1 MKRRIWILTLALI
14 ALSLF
19 QAGPASAQQRLI
31 VRTTNLPLLKN
42 ACLLNLCKVSSALD
56 GTIGQLFLVTSPS
69 LLSVQTLENVLKLV
83 PGVLDVEQDL
93 LRSIGP
99 YPPLLNGIP
108 LGLYQRSP
116 VAFAGATVWSGY
128 ATQPAVADI
137 NLPEARAFITSGQVI
152 VADIDT
158 GVDPSHPVLKAV
170 LLPGYDFTRNQAGGN
185 EMLDV
190 SNPNTNSCSGSNCS
204 SGSVNQS
211 TAAVLDQSTAAVL
224 DQSTAAVLDQPGYS
238 DFGHGTM
245 VLGIIHLVAPNA
257 MLLPVKVFRADGT
270 GYTSD
275 IIRGLYYA
283 VQNKAN
289 VINMSF
295 DFTAPSSEV
304 AQAIA
309 NAQKNNVVCVAS
321 AGNDGASMMV
331 YPAGLAG
338 VIGVAS
344 VNDSDQRSSFSN
356 YGAQITDVAA
366 PGENIVSTYPY
377 STYASSSGTSFSA
390 PFVAGTAA
398 LALEM
403 SSRATSQ
410 EAASAVIQAQPL
422 NPQMQMGH
430 GLLDVF
436 HALSYMQAALGAH

>member
-1 MKRRIWILTLALI
+1 MKRRLWILTAALI
-14 ALSLF
+14 ALSFF
-19 QAGPASAQQRLI
+19 QAGPAAAQQRLI
-31 VRTTNLPLLKN
+31 VRSTNLPLLKN
-42 ACLLNLCKVSSALD
+42 VCLLNLCQVTQALD
-56 GTIGQLFLVTSPS
+56 GTVGQLFLVTLPN
-69 LLSVQTLENVLKLV
+69 LLPIQTLENVLKLV
-83 PGVLDVEQDL
+83 PGVLSVEQDL
-93 LRSIGP
+93 LRTIGP
-99 YPPLLNGIP
+99 NQPLLNGVP

-137 NLPEARAFITSGQVI
+137 NLPEARLAFNTSGKVI

-158 GVDPSHPVLKAV
+158 GADFTHPVLKAV
-170 LLPGYDFTRNQAGGN
+170 LLQGYDFTRNQAGGN

-190 SNPNTNSCSGSNCS
+190 SNPNAKACSTCTSAN
-204 SGSVNQS
+204 VNQS

-257 MLLPVKVFRADGT
+257 MLLPVKVFHPDGT

-295 DFTAPSSEV
+295 DFTVPSSEL

-309 NAQKNNVVCVAS
+309 YAEKNNVVCVAS
-321 AGNDGASMMV
+321 AGNDGASELV

-338 VIGVAS
+338 VMGVAS
-344 VNDSDQRSSFSN
+344 VSDTNQRSTFSN
-356 YGAQITDVAA
+356 YGTQVTYVAA

-377 STYASSSGTSFSA
+377 DTYASSSGTSFSA
-390 PFVAGTAA
+390 PFVSGTAA
-398 LALEM
+398 LALSM
-403 SSRATSQ
+403 GGKPTSQ
-410 EAASAVIQAQPL
+410 EAASAIAQAQPL
-422 NPQMQMGH
+422 TSQMGH
-430 GLLDVF
+430 GLLNISK
-436 HALSYMQAALGAH
+436 ALAYMQAVLGAKN

>member
-1 MKRRIWILTLALI
+1 MKRRLWILTAALI

-31 VRTTNLPLLKN
+31 VRTSNLPLLKN
-42 ACLLNLCKVSSALD
+42 ACLLNLCQVTETLD
-56 GTIGQLFLVTSPS
+56 GTVGQLVLVTLPN
-69 LLSVQTLENVLKLV
+69 LLPVQTLENVLKLV
-83 PGVLDVEQDL
+83 PGVLSVEQDL
-93 LRSIGP
+93 LRTIGP
-99 YPPLLNGIP
+99 NQPLLNGVP
-108 LGLYQRSP
+108 LGLYQRNP

-128 ATQPAVADI
+128 ATQPAIADI
-137 NLPEARAFITSGQVI
+137 NLLEAQLAFHPTGQVI

-158 GVDPSHPVLKAV
+158 GVDPTHPVLKAV
-170 LLPGYDFTRNQAGGN
+170 LLQGYDFTRNQAGGN
-185 EMLDV
+185 ELLDV
-190 SNPNTNSCSGSNCS
+190 TNSNANVCTTCS
-204 SGSVNQS
+204 SASVNQS

-224 DQSTAAVLDQPGYS
+224 DQSTAAVLDQSGYS

-257 MLLPVKVFRADGT
+257 MLLPVKVFHADGT

-295 DFTAPSSEV
+295 DFTVPSSEL

-309 NAQKNNVVCVAS
+309 YAEKNNVVCVAS
-321 AGNDGASMMV
+321 SGNDGASELV

-338 VIGVAS
+338 VMGVAS
-344 VNDSDQRSSFSN
+344 VNAQNQRSTFSN
-356 YGAQITDVAA
+356 YGTQVTYVAA

-377 STYASSSGTSFSA
+377 DTYASSSGTSFSA
-390 PFVAGTAA
+390 PFVSGTAA
-398 LALEM
+398 LALQLN
-403 SSRATSQ
+403 SKATSQ
-410 EAASAVIQAQPL
+410 EATSAIAQAQPL
-422 NPQMQMGH
+422 TSQMGH

-436 HALSYMQAALGAH
+436 HALTYMQAVLGAKN

>member
-1 MKRRIWILTLALI
+1 MKRRIWILTAALI

-31 VRTTNLPLLKN
+31 VRTTNLPILKN
-42 ACLLNLCKVSSALD
+42 VCLLNLCQVSSALD
-56 GTIGQLFLVTSPS
+56 GTIGQLFLITSPS
-69 LLSVQTLENVLKLV
+69 LLPVQTLENVLKLV
-83 PGVLDVEQDL
+83 PGVLGVEQDL
-93 LRSIGP
+93 LRTVGP
-99 YPPLLNGIP
+99 TPPLLNGIP

-137 NLPEARAFITSGQVI
+137 NLPEARVFNTSVGKII

-158 GVDPSHPVLKAV
+158 GVDPSHPALKAV
-170 LLPGYDFTRNQAGGN
+170 LLQGYDFTRNQVGGN

-190 SNPNTNSCSGSNCS
+190 SNPNSKSCNSNCS
-204 SGSVNQS
+204 SANVNQS

-257 MLLPVKVFRADGT
+257 MLLPVKVFHADGT

-295 DFTAPSSEV
+295 DFTVPSNEL
-304 AQAIA
+304 ATAIA

-321 AGNDGASMMV
+321 AGNDGVSEMV

-344 VNDSDQRSSFSN
+344 VNDRDQRSTFSN
-356 YGAQITDVAA
+356 YGAQVTDVAA
-366 PGENIVSTYPY
+366 PGESIVSTYPY

-398 LALEM
+398 LALQM
-403 SSRATSQ
+403 GSKATAQ
-410 EAASAVIQAQPL
+410 EAASAINQAQPL
-422 NPQMQMGH
+422 NPKMQMGH

-436 HALSYMQAALGAH
+436 HAMTYMQAVMGAK

>member
-1 MKRRIWILTLALI
+1 MKRRFFILTAALI

-42 ACLLNLCKVSSALD
+42 ACLLNLCQITETLD
-56 GTIGQLFLVTSPS
+56 GTVGQLFLVTLPN
-69 LLSVQTLENVLKLV
+69 LLPVQTLENVLKLV
-83 PGVLDVEQDL
+83 PGVLSVEQDL
-93 LRSIGP
+93 LRTIGP
-99 YPPLLNGIP
+99 NQPLLNGVP
-108 LGLYQRSP
+108 LGLYQRNP
-116 VAFAGATVWSGY
+116 VSYAGAMVWSGY
-128 ATQPAVADI
+128 ATQPALADI
-137 NLPEARAFITSGQVI
+137 NLPEAQLAFHPTGQVI

-158 GVDPSHPVLKAV
+158 GADFTHPVLKPV
-170 LLPGYDFTRNQAGGN
+170 LLQGYDFTRNQAGGN

-190 SNPNTNSCSGSNCS
+190 TNPNAKVCTTCS
-204 SGSVNQS
+204 SANVNQS

-224 DQSTAAVLDQPGYS
+224 DQSTAAVLDQSGYS

-257 MLLPVKVFRADGT
+257 MLLPVKVFHADGT

-295 DFTAPSSEV
+295 DFTVPSSEL

-309 NAQKNNVVCVAS
+309 YAEKNNVVCVAS
-321 AGNDGASMMV
+321 SGNDGASELV

-338 VIGVAS
+338 VMGVAS
-344 VNDSDQRSSFSN
+344 VNAENQRSTFSN
-356 YGAQITDVAA
+356 YGTQVTYVAA
-366 PGENIVSTYPY
+366 PGESIVSTYPY
-377 STYASSSGTSFSA
+377 DTYASSSGTSFSA
-390 PFVAGTAA
+390 PFVSGTAA
-398 LALEM
+398 LALQM
-403 SSRATSQ
+403 GGKATSQ
-410 EAASAVIQAQPL
+410 EATSAIAQAQPL
-422 NPQMQMGH
+422 TSQMGH
-430 GLLDVF
+430 GLLNVF
-436 HALSYMQAALGAH
+436 KALTYMQAVLGAKN

>member
-1 MKRRIWILTLALI
+1 MKRRLWILTAALI
-14 ALSLF
+14 ALTLF
-19 QAGPASAQQRLI
+19 QGGSVAAQTRLI
-31 VRTTNLPLLKN
+31 VRTTSIPLLKN
-42 ACLLNLCKVSSALD
+42 ACLLNLCQVTEALD
-56 GTIGQLFLVTSPS
+56 GTVGQLFLVTTPS
-69 LLSVQTLENVLKLV
+69 LLPVQTLENILKLV
-83 PGVLDVEQDL
+83 PGVLGVEQDL
-93 LRSIGP
+93 LRTIGP
-99 YPPLLNGIP
+99 NPPLLTGVP

-137 NLPEARAFITSGQVI
+137 RLPEARLAFNTNGKVI

-158 GVDPSHPVLKAV
+158 GVDFTHPALKGV
-170 LLPGYDFTRNQAGGN
+170 LLQGYDFTRNQAGGN

-190 SNPNTNSCSGSNCS
+190 SNPNAKTCSTCS
-204 SGSVNQS
+204 SANVNQS

-257 MLLPVKVFRADGT
+257 MLLPVKVFHADGT

-295 DFTAPSSEV
+295 DFTVYSSEL

-309 NAQKNNVVCVAS
+309 SAEKNNVVCVAS
-321 AGNDGASMMV
+321 AGNDGASEMV
-331 YPAGLAG
+331 YPAGLSS
-338 VIGVAS
+338 VMGVAS
-344 VNDSDQRSSFSN
+344 VSDTNQRSTFSN
-356 YGAQITDVAA
+356 YGAQVTWVAA

-377 STYASSSGTSFSA
+377 DTYASSSGTSFSA
-390 PFVAGTAA
+390 PFVSGTAA
-398 LALEM
+398 LTLQLGGK
-403 SSRATSQ
+403 ATSQ
-410 EAASAVIQAQPL
+410 EATSAIAQAQPL
-422 NPQMQMGH
+422 TAQLGH

-436 HALSYMQAALGAH
+436 HALTYMQAVLGAKN

>member
-1 MKRRIWILTLALI
+1 MKRRLWILSAALI

-19 QAGPASAQQRLI
+19 QAGPAAAQQRLI
-31 VRTTNLPLLKN
+31 VRTSNLPLLKN
-42 ACLLNLCKVSSALD
+42 ACLLNLCQITETLD
-56 GTIGQLFLVTSPS
+56 GTVGQLFLVTLPN
-69 LLSVQTLENVLKLV
+69 LLPVQTLENVLKLV

-93 LRSIGP
+93 LRTIGP
-99 YPPLLNGIP
+99 SQPLLNGVP
-108 LGLYQRSP
+108 LGLYQRNP
-116 VAFAGATVWSGY
+116 VSYAGQMVWSGY
-128 ATQPAVADI
+128 ATQPAVAQI
-137 NLPEARAFITSGQVI
+137 NLLEAQLAFHPSGQVI

-158 GVDPSHPVLKAV
+158 GVDPTHPVLKAV
-170 LLPGYDFTRNQAGGN
+170 LLQGYDFTRNQAGGD

-190 SNPNTNSCSGSNCS
+190 SNPNANVCTTCS
-204 SGSVNQS
+204 SASVNQS

-224 DQSTAAVLDQPGYS
+224 DQSTAAVLDQSGYS

-245 VLGIIHLVAPNA
+245 VLGIIHLTAPNA
-257 MLLPVKVFRADGT
+257 LLLPVKVFHADGT

-295 DFTAPSSEV
+295 DFTAPSAEL

-309 NAQKNNVVCVAS
+309 YAEKNNVVCVAS
-321 AGNDGASMMV
+321 AGNDGASELV

-338 VIGVAS
+338 VMGVAS
-344 VNDSDQRSSFSN
+344 VNAENQRSTFSN
-356 YGAQITDVAA
+356 YGTQVTYVAA

-377 STYASSSGTSFSA
+377 DTYASSSGTSFSA
-390 PFVAGTAA
+390 PFVSGTAA
-398 LALEM
+398 LALELG
-403 SSRATSQ
+403 SKATSQ
-410 EAASAVIQAQPL
+410 EATSAIAQAQPL
-422 NPQMQMGH
+422 TSQMGH

-436 HALSYMQAALGAH
+436 HAMTYMQAVLGAKN

>member
-1 MKRRIWILTLALI
+1 MKRRIWILTAALLALT
-14 ALSLF
+14 LF
-19 QAGPASAQQRLI
+19 QAGPAAAQTRLI
-31 VRTTNLPLLKN
+31 VRTTSLPLLKN
-42 ACLLNLCKVSSALD
+42 ACLLNLCQITESLD
-56 GTIGQLFLVTSPS
+56 GTIGQLFLVTTPS
-69 LLSVQTLENVLKLV
+69 LLPAQLLENVLKLV
-83 PGVLDVEQDL
+83 PGVLGVEQDL
-93 LRSIGP
+93 LRTIGP
-99 YPPLLNGIP
+99 NEPLLNGIP
-108 LGLYQRSP
+108 LGLYQNNP
-116 VAFAGATVWSGY
+116 VSYAGAMVWSGY

-137 NLPEARAFITSGQVI
+137 RLPEAQLAFHANGQVI

-158 GVDPSHPVLKAV
+158 GVDPSHPALKAV
-170 LLPGYDFTRNQAGGN
+170 LLQGYDFTRNQAGGN

-190 SNPNTNSCSGSNCS
+190 SNPNAKTCSTCS
-204 SGSVNQS
+204 SATVNQS

-257 MLLPVKVFRADGT
+257 MLLPVKVFHADGT

-275 IIRGLYYA
+275 ILRGLYYA

-295 DFTAPSSEV
+295 DFTVPSTEL

-309 NAQKNNVVCVAS
+309 NAEKNNVVCVAS
-321 AGNDGASMMV
+321 AGNDGASELV

-338 VIGVAS
+338 VMGVAS
-344 VNDSDQRSSFSN
+344 VNAENQRSTFSN
-356 YGAQITDVAA
+356 YGTQVTYVAA

-377 STYASSSGTSFSA
+377 DTYASSSGTSFSA
-390 PFVAGTAA
+390 PFVSGTAA
-398 LALEM
+398 LALQLG
-403 SSRATSQ
+403 SSATSQ
-410 EAASAVIQAQPL
+410 EATSAIAQAQPL
-422 NPQMQMGH
+422 TSQLGH

-436 HALSYMQAALGAH
+436 HAMTYMQAVLGAKN

>member
-1 MKRRIWILTLALI
+1 MKRRIRILTAALI

-19 QAGPASAQQRLI
+19 QAGTASAQQRLI

-42 ACLLNLCKVSSALD
+42 ACLLNLCQITGALD
-56 GTIGQLFLVTSPS
+56 GTIGQLFLVATPS
-69 LLSVQTLENVLKLV
+69 LLPVQTLENVLKLV

-93 LRSIGP
+93 LRTIGP
-99 YPPLLNGIP
+99 NPPLLTGVP

-137 NLPEARAFITSGQVI
+137 NLPEARLAFNTSGKVI

-158 GVDPSHPVLKAV
+158 GVDFTHPVLKGV
-170 LLPGYDFTRNQAGGN
+170 LLQGYDFTRNQAGGN

-190 SNPNTNSCSGSNCS
+190 SNPNAKSCSNNCS
-204 SGSVNQS
+204 SANVNQS

-224 DQSTAAVLDQPGYS
+224 DQSTAAVLDKPGYG

-257 MLLPVKVFRADGT
+257 MLLPVKVFHADGT

-275 IIRGLYYA
+275 IIRGVYYA

-295 DFTAPSSEV
+295 DFPVYSSEL

-309 NAQKNNVVCVAS
+309 NAEKNNVVCVAS
-321 AGNDGASMMV
+321 AGNDGASEVV
-331 YPAGLAG
+331 YPAGLSG
-338 VIGVAS
+338 VMGVAS
-344 VNDSDQRSSFSN
+344 VNDQDQRSTFSN
-356 YGAQITDVAA
+356 YGTQVTYVAA

-377 STYASSSGTSFSA
+377 DTYASSSGTSFSA
-390 PFVAGTAA
+390 PFVSGTAA
-398 LALEM
+398 LALQM
-403 SSRATSQ
+403 SGKATPQ
-410 EAASAVIQAQPL
+410 EAASAIAQAQPL
-422 NPQMQMGH
+422 TPQMGH

-436 HALSYMQAALGAH
+436 HALSYMQAVLGAKN

>member
-1 MKRRIWILTLALI
+1 MKRRIWILTAALLALT
-14 ALSLF
+14 LF
-19 QAGPASAQQRLI
+19 QAGPAAAQTRLI
-31 VRTTNLPLLKN
+31 VRTTSLPLLKN
-42 ACLLNLCKVSSALD
+42 ACLLNLCQITESLD
-56 GTIGQLFLVTSPS
+56 GTIGQLFLVTTPS
-69 LLSVQTLENVLKLV
+69 LLPAQLLENVLKLV
-83 PGVLDVEQDL
+83 PGVLGVEQDL
-93 LRSIGP
+93 LRTIGP
-99 YPPLLNGIP
+99 NEPLLNGIP
-108 LGLYQRSP
+108 LGLYQNNP
-116 VAFAGATVWSGY
+116 VSYAGAMVWSGY

-137 NLPEARAFITSGQVI
+137 RLPEAQLAFHANGQVI

-158 GVDPSHPVLKAV
+158 GVDPSHPALKAV
-170 LLPGYDFTRNQAGGN
+170 LLQGYDFTRNQAGGN

-190 SNPNTNSCSGSNCS
+190 SNPNAKTCSTCS
-204 SGSVNQS
+204 SATVNQS

-257 MLLPVKVFRADGT
+257 MLLPVKVFHADGT

-295 DFTAPSSEV
+295 DFTVPSAEL

-309 NAQKNNVVCVAS
+309 YAEKNNVVCVAS
-321 AGNDGASMMV
+321 AGNDGASELV

-338 VIGVAS
+338 VMGVAS
-344 VNDSDQRSSFSN
+344 VNAENQRSTFSN
-356 YGAQITDVAA
+356 YGTQVTYVAA

-377 STYASSSGTSFSA
+377 DTYASSSGTSFSA
-390 PFVAGTAA
+390 PFVSGTAA
-398 LALEM
+398 LALQLG
-403 SSRATSQ
+403 SSATSQ
-410 EAASAVIQAQPL
+410 EATSAIAQAQPL
-422 NPQMQMGH
+422 TSQLGH

-436 HALSYMQAALGAH
+436 HAMTYMQAVLGAKN

>member
-1 MKRRIWILTLALI
+1 MKRRLWILSAALI

-19 QAGPASAQQRLI
+19 QAGPAAAQQRLI

-42 ACLLNLCKVSSALD
+42 ACLLNLCQITETLD
-56 GTIGQLFLVTSPS
+56 GTVGQLFLVTLPN
-69 LLSVQTLENVLKLV
+69 LLPVQTLENVLKLV
-83 PGVLDVEQDL
+83 PGVLSVEQDL
-93 LRSIGP
+93 LRTIGP
-99 YPPLLNGIP
+99 NQPLLNGVP
-108 LGLYQRSP
+108 LGLYQRNP
-116 VAFAGATVWSGY
+116 VSYAGAMVWSGY
-128 ATQPAVADI
+128 ATQPAVAQI
-137 NLPEARAFITSGQVI
+137 NLLEAQLAFHPTGQVI

-158 GVDPSHPVLKAV
+158 GVDPTHPVLKAV
-170 LLPGYDFTRNQAGGN
+170 LLQGYDFTRNQAGGN

-190 SNPNTNSCSGSNCS
+190 SNPNANVCTTCS
-204 SGSVNQS
+204 SASVNQS

-224 DQSTAAVLDQPGYS
+224 DQSTAAVLDQSGYS

-257 MLLPVKVFRADGT
+257 MLLPVKVFHADGT

-295 DFTAPSSEV
+295 DFTVPSAEL

-309 NAQKNNVVCVAS
+309 YAEKNNVVCVAS
-321 AGNDGASMMV
+321 AGNDGAAELV

-338 VIGVAS
+338 VMGVAS
-344 VNDSDQRSSFSN
+344 VNAENQRSTFSN
-356 YGAQITDVAA
+356 YGTQVTYVAA

-377 STYASSSGTSFSA
+377 DTYASSSGTSFSA
-390 PFVAGTAA
+390 PFVSGTAA
-398 LALEM
+398 LALQM
-403 SSRATSQ
+403 SSKVTSQ
-410 EAASAVIQAQPL
+410 EAASAIAEAQPL
-422 NPQMQMGH
+422 TSQMGH

-436 HALSYMQAALGAH
+436 HAMTYMTAVLGAKN

>member
-1 MKRRIWILTLALI
+1 MKRRIWILTAALI

-31 VRTTNLPLLKN
+31 VRTTNLPILKN
-42 ACLLNLCKVSSALD
+42 VCLLNLCQVSSALD
-56 GTIGQLFLVTSPS
+56 GTIGQLFLITSPS
-69 LLSVQTLENVLKLV
+69 LLPVQTLENVLRLV
-83 PGVLDVEQDL
+83 PGVLGVEQDL
-93 LRSIGP
+93 LRTVGP
-99 YPPLLNGIP
+99 TPPLLNGIP

-137 NLPEARAFITSGQVI
+137 NLPEARVFNTTSGKII

-158 GVDPSHPVLKAV
+158 GVDPSHPALKAV
-170 LLPGYDFTRNQAGGN
+170 LLQGYDFTRNQVGGN

-190 SNPNTNSCSGSNCS
+190 SNPNAKACNGNNCS
-204 SGSVNQS
+204 SANVNQS

-257 MLLPVKVFRADGT
+257 MLLPVKVFHADGT

-295 DFTAPSSEV
+295 DFTVPSSEL
-304 AQAIA
+304 AAAIA
-309 NAQKNNVVCVAS
+309 NAEKNSVVCVAS
-321 AGNDGASMMV
+321 AGNDGVSEMV
-331 YPAGLAG
+331 YPAGLGG

-344 VNDSDQRSSFSN
+344 VNDAGQRSTFSN
-356 YGAQITDVAA
+356 YGSQITDVAA

-398 LALEM
+398 LALQM
-403 SSRATSQ
+403 GSKATAQ
-410 EAASAVIQAQPL
+410 EAASAIAQAQPL
-422 NPQMQMGH
+422 NPQMGH

-436 HALSYMQAALGAH
+436 HAMTYMQAVMGAK

>member
-1 MKRRIWILTLALI
+1 MKRRIWILSAALI
-14 ALSLF
+14 ALTLF
-19 QAGPASAQQRLI
+19 QAGPAAAQTRLI
-31 VRTTNLPLLKN
+31 VRTTSLPLLKN
-42 ACLLNLCKVSSALD
+42 ACLLNLCQVTEALD
-56 GTIGQLFLVTSPS
+56 GTIGQLFLVTTPS
-69 LLSVQTLENVLKLV
+69 LLPAQLLENVLKLV
-83 PGVLDVEQDL
+83 PGVLGVEQDL
-93 LRSIGP
+93 LRTIGP
-99 YPPLLNGIP
+99 NEPLLNGIP
-108 LGLYQRSP
+108 LGLYQNTP
-116 VAFAGATVWSGY
+116 VSYAGAMVWSGY

-137 NLPEARAFITSGQVI
+137 RLPEAQLGFHANGQVI

-158 GVDPSHPVLKAV
+158 GVDPSHPALKAV
-170 LLPGYDFTRNQAGGN
+170 LLQGYDFTRNQAGGN

-190 SNPNTNSCSGSNCS
+190 SNPNAKSCSTCS
-204 SGSVNQS
+204 SATVNQS

-257 MLLPVKVFRADGT
+257 MLLPVKVFHADGT

-275 IIRGLYYA
+275 ILRGLYYA

-295 DFTAPSSEV
+295 DFTVPSAEL

-309 NAQKNNVVCVAS
+309 NAEKNNVVCVAS
-321 AGNDGASMMV
+321 AGNDGASELV

-338 VIGVAS
+338 VMGVAS
-344 VNDSDQRSSFSN
+344 VNAENQRSTFSN
-356 YGAQITDVAA
+356 YGTQVTYVAA

-377 STYASSSGTSFSA
+377 DTYASSSGTSFSA
-390 PFVAGTAA
+390 PFVSGTAA
-398 LALEM
+398 LALQLG
-403 SSRATSQ
+403 SKATSQ
-410 EAASAVIQAQPL
+410 EAASAIAQAQPL
-422 NPQMQMGH
+422 TPQLGH

-436 HALSYMQAALGAH
+436 HAMTYMQAVLGAKN

>member
-1 MKRRIWILTLALI
+1 MKRRIWILSAALI
-14 ALSLF
+14 ALTLF
-19 QAGPASAQQRLI
+19 QAGPAAAQTRLI
-31 VRTTNLPLLKN
+31 VRTTSLPLLKN
-42 ACLLNLCKVSSALD
+42 ACLLNLCQVTEALD
-56 GTIGQLFLVTSPS
+56 GTIGQLFLVTTPS
-69 LLSVQTLENVLKLV
+69 LLPAQLLENVLKLV
-83 PGVLDVEQDL
+83 PGVLGVEQDL
-93 LRSIGP
+93 LRTIGP
-99 YPPLLNGIP
+99 NEPLLNGIP
-108 LGLYQRSP
+108 LGLYQNNP
-116 VAFAGATVWSGY
+116 VSYAGAMVWSGY

-137 NLPEARAFITSGQVI
+137 RLPEAQLAFHANGQVI

-158 GVDPSHPVLKAV
+158 GVDPSHPALKAV
-170 LLPGYDFTRNQAGGN
+170 LLQGYDFTRNQAGGN

-190 SNPNTNSCSGSNCS
+190 SNPNAKSCSTCS
-204 SGSVNQS
+204 SATVNQS

-257 MLLPVKVFRADGT
+257 MLLPVKVFHADGT

-275 IIRGLYYA
+275 ILRGLYYA

-295 DFTAPSSEV
+295 DFTVPSAEL

-309 NAQKNNVVCVAS
+309 NAEKNNVVCVAS
-321 AGNDGASMMV
+321 AGNDGASELV

-338 VIGVAS
+338 VMGVAS
-344 VNDSDQRSSFSN
+344 VNAENQRSTFSN
-356 YGAQITDVAA
+356 YGTQVTYVAA

-377 STYASSSGTSFSA
+377 DTYASSSGTSFSA
-390 PFVAGTAA
+390 PFVSGTAA
-398 LALEM
+398 LALQLG
-403 SSRATSQ
+403 SKATSQ
-410 EAASAVIQAQPL
+410 EAASAIAQAQPL
-422 NPQMQMGH
+422 TPQLGH

-436 HALSYMQAALGAH
+436 HAMTYMQAVLGAKN